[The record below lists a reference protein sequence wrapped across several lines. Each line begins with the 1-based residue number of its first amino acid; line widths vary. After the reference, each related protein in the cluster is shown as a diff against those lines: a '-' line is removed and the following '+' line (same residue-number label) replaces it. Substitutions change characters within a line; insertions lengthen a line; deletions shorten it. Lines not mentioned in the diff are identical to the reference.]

1 MADIVILGGG
11 FAGTAVA
18 RGLGSR
24 ARVTLISDDNYVL
37 FTPMLAE
44 VAAAEVEPRHI
55 LAPIRQMC
63 PKARVVVGTVVA
75 VDGWSG
81 TAEVRSPITGRT
93 RTYRGDALV
102 LATGSRSERT
112 DARLTH
118 LVVVGAGYSGAELA
132 ASMADMM
139 RAAAAKFYRDAPPP
153 RVTLVDT
160 VDRVVPMLPERSSIA
175 AAGALRDRGVRLVL
189 GHRVTRV
196 HNGGLDLEDGTT
208 IEAATVVWAG
218 GVEGAPLPGDLGGV
232 PGRDGRLPVDERLRV
247 NSRVLALGDTALV
260 PDGRGGT
267 CPPTAQHA
275 LRQGRY
281 LGSHLPDMLAGR
293 QVPPFR
299 YRTRGELVALGR
311 RNAVGRIGGVEVG
324 GLFAWFLEVVLP
336 PPAADHGAAPSGR
349 DRLDARH
356 DLSARHR
363 RPRDLRSWAQ
373 PG

>member
-24 ARVTLISDDNYVL
+24 ARVALISDDNYLL

-102 LATGSRSERT
+102 LATGSRSATFGVPGVEENALAFRTITDTIRARRRVLSLLEESTERT

-139 RAAAAKFYRDAPPP
+139 RAAVARFYRDAPPP
-153 RVTLVDT
+153 RVTLVDA

-175 AAGALRDRGVRLVL
+175 AAGALRDRGVSLVL

-218 GVEGAPLPGDLGGV
+218 GVEGAPLPGARWGAGAGWTA
-232 PGRDGRLPVDERLRV
+232 PGRRAV
-247 NSRVLALGDTALV
+247 T
-260 PDGRGGT
+260 
-267 CPPTAQHA
+267 
-275 LRQGRY
+275 
-281 LGSHLPDMLAGR
+281 
-293 QVPPFR
+293 
-299 YRTRGELVALGR
+299 GE
-311 RNAVGRIGGVEVG
+311 
-324 GLFAWFLEVVLP
+324 
-336 PPAADHGAAPSGR
+336 
-349 DRLDARH
+349 
-356 DLSARHR
+356 
-363 RPRDLRSWAQ
+363 
-373 PG
+373 